1 MLPLSGYEH
10 CVAPVHHPWTTG
22 QFQDGLYHNGVLV
35 HLQALGVDALMF
47 PQLAPQKLLGQNRK
61 KKVTNGNI
69 ITLNSS
75 LFLRCDLS
83 TLVVSFVLLY
93 THKAVFHGNITPMAD
108 LADLSE
114 NGGRSALM
122 MRMLDD
128 NMAYLIRLSPRQSEQ
143 FDHLSFLLCIHT
155 PQHLP
160 QWHSIRKNVD
170 FGKVLKKRLQGKQI
184 YHYSF
189 FPEDRKYAQ

>member
-1 MLPLSGYEH
+1 MNIQKKGYYWKLQICLKVTMWQNLPATVIVKLRRASLVPRSIHTYTPDLQRWHQQSPWMLPLSGYEH

-83 TLVVSFVLLY
+83 TLVISFVLLY
-93 THKAVFHGNITPMAD
+93 THKAVFMA
-108 LADLSE
+108 
-114 NGGRSALM
+114 
-122 MRMLDD
+122 
-128 NMAYLIRLSPRQSEQ
+128 I
-143 FDHLSFLLCIHT
+143 
-155 PQHLP
+155 
-160 QWHSIRKNVD
+160 
-170 FGKVLKKRLQGKQI
+170 
-184 YHYSF
+184 
-189 FPEDRKYAQ
+189 